1 MELPTRVEPPQSQ
14 DGEYAAMRELGAEC
28 PCGDSRRIDRYE
40 LDRAR
45 ERALERKALAVA
57 EANRVAAG
65 EVRAVARLISRLE
78 DRDPAAIDVMR
89 VLLANTGRARTIGIT
104 GPPGSGKSTLVDQL
118 IRQLRSRGFSVGV
131 IAVDPSSP
139 FTGGAIL
146 GDRLRMQEHATDPG
160 VFMRSLASRG
170 HLGGL
175 SRATGAA
182 VRVLDAAGF
191 DFVIIETVGVGQSE
205 VDIVRVADTVVLISV
220 PGLGDDIQVIK
231 AGIMEIGDIFV
242 VNKADREG
250 SDRVYREIR
259 GMLETAASLA
269 MGKAPVLPD
278 TLAERHHHGREG
290 LEGAAAPAGPGLALP
305 SGGIDQVGSGP
316 AGSGSAT
323 SGPVPAL
330 RRASLLRKAGG
341 FTLDETGHPILPPV
355 LKTIAETGE
364 GCPELLEAI
373 LGHHED
379 LKRRGVL
386 EARRFDAARAEIRD
400 LIQLRVADL
409 IEGDRGSAYE
419 ERLAWAV
426 VARSYDT
433 WEAADR
439 LYESLFL
446 ARAPLEDPLAGGHP

>member
-1 MELPTRVEPPQSQ
+1 MELPTRVEPPLAP
-14 DGEYAAMRELGAEC
+14 DGEYAAMRELGADC

-40 LDRAR
+40 TDRAR
-45 ERALERKALAVA
+45 ERGLERKAMAVA
-57 EANRVAAG
+57 EANKVAAG

-118 IRQLRSRGFSVGV
+118 IRLLRARGFTVAV

-146 GDRLRMQEHATDPG
+146 GDRLRMQEHATDTG

-175 SRATGAA
+175 SKATGAA
-182 VRVLDAAGF
+182 ARVLDAAGF

-242 VNKADREG
+242 VNKSDREG

-290 LEGAAAPAGPGLALP
+290 LGEGPSAPAPASASPRGGDAAGNGLDAGP
-305 SGGIDQVGSGP
+305 
-316 AGSGSAT
+316 
-323 SGPVPAL
+323 
-330 RRASLLRKAGG
+330 RRASLLRKVGG
-341 FTLDETGHPILPPV
+341 FVLDETGHPILPPV
-355 LKTIAETGE
+355 LKTRAETGE

-373 LGHHED
+373 LGHYED
-379 LKRRGVL
+379 LKQRGVL

-409 IEGDRGSAYE
+409 IEGERGSSYE

-446 ARAPLEDPLAGGHP
+446 ARAPLEDPMAGGHT